1 MYFKLFKPQDWR
13 KRSAEAR
20 RRNCA
25 VLPILSSSIQPSLT
39 LSALAGGITL
49 KLSVGLHAEAI
60 GPRGENDDVSHR
72 VCLSGF
78 ESCENFARRALEQLD
93 LNAGLFCERGSQL
106 VGKTGRTRH
115 IDGDLTGKRRRFF
128 GCGRFFGSRGFF
140 CRSCYGPGGLR
151 LSRRF
156 QPRNHPQQRR
166 LTAAGRLF
174 AV

>member
-13 KRSAEAR
+13 KRSADAPTQL
-20 RRNCA
+20 CGVAHIVLVDPA
-25 VLPILSSSIQPSLT
+25 VVDLIGIG
-39 LSALAGGITL
+39 GGITL

-72 VCLSGF
+72 VCLFGF
-78 ESCENFARRALEQLD
+78 ESCENFARRALELLD